1 MQLGKQLAE
10 TTFAHLTGLFL
21 ALLSIILLT
30 QTSTKECLFPN
41 PMDLFL
47 AKGWQAQPSRAQTGR
62 SRAEFS
68 TAALEQ
74 PFCVLLLS
82 PRLLTHGGAARR
94 DPRCRNGSCSEQRV
108 SVPGRF
114 GWHLCS
120 QRGGGTPQLGA
131 RGKKKKLKKKV
142 QAHNCAKAILGTGSQ
157 N

>member
-82 PRLLTHGGAARR
+82 PTPHAWRGSKARPPLQKR
-94 DPRCRNGSCSEQRV
+94 
-108 SVPGRF
+108 
-114 GWHLCS
+114 
-120 QRGGGTPQLGA
+120 
-131 RGKKKKLKKKV
+131 
-142 QAHNCAKAILGTGSQ
+142 ILQ
-157 N
+157 